1 MTWLLYS
8 CRLKSIDIY
17 SNGRTNNKSMLFSRY
32 LFSNPTWFHK
42 SIYPE
47 WGQSLFRTMVP
58 GSANAQPCFFYL
70 SASSSSVCES
80 ESSSVV
86 SDSLWPHGLY
96 SPWNSPGQNTGVGSL
111 FPFPGDLPDPGIKPR
126 SPALQADFLP
136 AEPGKERLAA
146 TRKTR
151 FYLWITRFPGEGN
164 GDPLQYSCLENPM
177 DRGAW

>member
-1 MTWLLYS
+1 MTRLLYS
-8 CRLKSIDIY
+8 CRLKSVDIY
-17 SNGRTNNKSMLFSRY
+17 SNGRTKDKSMLFSRC

-42 SIYPE
+42 NIYPE

-86 SDSLWPHGLY
+86 FDSLPPHGLY
-96 SPWNSPGQNTGVGSL
+96 SPWNSPGQNTGVGNLSL
-111 FPFPGDLPDPGIKPR
+111 FQGIFPTQGLNIGLPHCRQILYQLSLVESIWLQCKIPGSISGSKR
-126 SPALQADFLP
+126 C
-136 AEPGKERLAA
+136 
-146 TRKTR
+146 
-151 FYLWITRFPGEGN
+151 PGEGN
-164 GDPLQYSCLENPM
+164 GNPLQYSCLENPM